1 MGTYVC
7 GAKFPSRQAQ
17 GLLEL
22 GANLAAARSLAVEQL
37 REVLRAEHMPD
48 RVELPCRCPGL
59 DAQSQ
64 RLRVLRS
71 WARFNRR
78 RKLTRGD
85 IHIKD
90 RGDCVPV
97 PFAGYACRIGEQW
110 SRHGK
115 HITHPT
121 MIKAYEWAM
130 SRFAAMNEVAHRPDH
145 RLPAQRDLACS

>member
-7 GAKFPSRQAQ
+7 GAKFAPRQAQ

-22 GANLAAARSLAVEQL
+22 GADLATARSLAVEQL

-78 RKLTRGD
+78 RKLARRD

-97 PFAGYACRIGEQW
+97 PFAGYACCIGEQW
-110 SRHGK
+110 SRHGE